1 MEQTIAFPTDSERER
16 DRQTVELRPF
26 ASYNSRTPRAPEAAI
41 IVAVADDGAIG
52 EDGRMPWHFSDD
64 LKYFKAVTMGHPVI
78 MGRNTW
84 FSLPRRP
91 LPGRRNIVVS
101 RDPQFIP
108 EGADK
113 ASSPEEALQMCASG
127 EMPFIIG
134 GGRLYEAMLPLV
146 NKIYLTRVHATFPDA
161 DTRFPQIESEE
172 WDEAPAV
179 LPENVS
185 CPEGVEFVVLH
196 RRKG

>member
-1 MEQTIAFPTDSERER
+1 MEQTIAFPPDSERER
-16 DRQTVELRPF
+16 DRQNVELRPF
-26 ASYNSRTPRAPEAAI
+26 STYNSRTPRAPEAAI

-52 EDGRMPWHFSDD
+52 KDGIMPWHISDD
-64 LKYFKAVTMGHPVI
+64 LKYFKALTMGHPVI

-84 FSLPRRP
+84 LSLPRCP

-108 EGADK
+108 EGADR

-146 NKIYLTRVHATFPDA
+146 SRIYLTRVHADYPDA
-161 DTRFPQIESEE
+161 DTRFPRIDYND
-172 WDEAPAV
+172 WDEAPAP

-185 CPEGVEFVVLH
+185 CPEGVEFVVLY
-196 RRKG
+196 RRKR